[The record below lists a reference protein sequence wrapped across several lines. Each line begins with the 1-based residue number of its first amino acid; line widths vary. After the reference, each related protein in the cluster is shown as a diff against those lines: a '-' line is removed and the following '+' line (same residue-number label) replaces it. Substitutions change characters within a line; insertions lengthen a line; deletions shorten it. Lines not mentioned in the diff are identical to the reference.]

1 MKKLLLSFILL
12 ISPLAHGDNL
22 LDVLDGKADSDGLAV
37 VKKESLLNALIPYPT
52 AEQNIFLGFMNEQKF
67 DKALFQWPSAFSG
80 TSFANSANGRALYG
94 YLLYKNGLEVVG
106 VETLFEAKPTQVNKR
121 LMRLWQGLMQENED
135 LWTYTNVQWNSQWT
149 DVFGV
154 AAEVTILSRRFDK
167 NLPAAQWEAL
177 LRKTTKG
184 TWERNWSEWQYVT
197 SLISEGED
205 VKAAKLLK
213 HLQTVT
219 ENNPVSQNLMNL
231 TAARLLYQ
239 NGFLNDAIKYYG
251 KVEKK
256 SDYWFEAQEEIGW
269 SYIRL
274 GQPQNTLAI
283 SQTLLAKDFTADVGP
298 ETFYLTS
305 LAQLKTCDYTELSKL
320 LKEFRNR
327 FQSKAQRMLLMQKT
341 PESQAT
347 RKLFSLLKESRTQM
361 PALGAYGSE
370 VPRYSTRDESLFYLV
385 QREKKLAHE
394 ADVARKLYSSSLS
407 GGTAQVGFQAKME
420 KFKKAI
426 ESRARVSYT
435 AALGRMQELAK
446 QEVQEIGDILKKMQI
461 VEAELIQQLA
471 MAERVIEDTQGKT
484 ASVKKGST
492 GSQAKDTVQ
501 FPFEGEVWFDELSN
515 YRVDIAKGCQSGKE
529 KKL

>member
-1 MKKLLLSFILL
+1 
-12 ISPLAHGDNL
+12 
-22 LDVLDGKADSDGLAV
+22 
-37 VKKESLLNALIPYPT
+37 
-52 AEQNIFLGFMNEQKF
+52 
-67 DKALFQWPSAFSG
+67 
-80 TSFANSANGRALYG
+80 
-94 YLLYKNGLEVVG
+94 
-106 VETLFEAKPTQVNKR
+106 
-121 LMRLWQGLMQENED
+121 
-135 LWTYTNVQWNSQWT
+135 
-149 DVFGV
+149 
-154 AAEVTILSRRFDK
+154 
-167 NLPAAQWEAL
+167 
-177 LRKTTKG
+177 
-184 TWERNWSEWQYVT
+184 
-197 SLISEGED
+197 
-205 VKAAKLLK
+205 
-213 HLQTVT
+213 
-219 ENNPVSQNLMNL
+219 
-231 TAARLLYQ
+231 
-239 NGFLNDAIKYYG
+239 
-251 KVEKK
+251 
-256 SDYWFEAQEEIGW
+256 
-269 SYIRL
+269 
-274 GQPQNTLAI
+274 
-283 SQTLLAKDFTADVGP
+283 
-298 ETFYLTS
+298 
-305 LAQLKTCDYTELSKL
+305 
-320 LKEFRNR
+320 
-327 FQSKAQRMLLMQKT
+327 
-341 PESQAT
+341 
-347 RKLFSLLKESRTQM
+347 M